1 MPDNPPSTS
10 APRSTPDH
18 AGGPAQERTAQPGVR
33 SLLLAVVSAAIFFDA
48 LDLSITQIA
57 LPSIQASLR
66 VATSTLPWVAAAY
79 VVTYGGFLLLGGRA
93 SDLLGARRVFL
104 AGLTVFGA
112 ASLVCGLAG
121 SAAVLLVARAVQGAG
136 AALTVPAAV
145 AILATSFVDERA
157 RTRAFGVFAAAAA
170 SGFSAGLVLG
180 GLLTSGL
187 SWRWIFLIKVPAVA
201 LTLLAALPAIP
212 PSRPRRRRGGYD
224 LAGGLVVTAG
234 AVLLTFGVTRAG
246 SPEAPAVGVAVPLLC
261 AVALFVTFSLIERH
275 TRTPLL
281 PPHLLRSR
289 ALATANAAAL
299 TVLAAPF
306 GVAFVVTLYL
316 QDVLHRSA
324 WDTALALLPG
334 SVLSALVSRYLAPRL
349 LDRLGLRA
357 VYAGGL
363 TLVAAGDALLLA
375 LDGSTAVWLVVAA
388 TLVSFGL
395 GMGLAYPAATLGG
408 VAGAESEDRGAAAG
422 LNNTA
427 LQIGGAIGLAVVA
440 AAVSL
445 GLHGATAASVGAGQ
459 AQQAATY
466 GALAAT
472 VLPLV
477 GATVVLV
484 GLPRR
489 AHRVARVRE

>member
-1 MPDNPPSTS
+1 M
-10 APRSTPDH
+10 
-18 AGGPAQERTAQPGVR
+18 QPGAS

-121 SAAVLLVARAVQGAG
+121 SAAVLLVARAVQGVG

-145 AILATSFVDERA
+145 AILATSFADDRA
-157 RTRAFGVFAAAAA
+157 RTKAFGVFAAAAA

-187 SWRWIFLIKVPAVA
+187 SWRWIFLTKVPAVA

-212 PSRPRRRRGGYD
+212 PSGPRRRRGGYD
-224 LAGGLVVTAG
+224 LAGGLAVTGG
-234 AVLLTFGVTRAG
+234 AVLLTYGVTRAG
-246 SPEAPAVGVAVPLLC
+246 SPQAPTAGIAVPLL
-261 AVALFVTFSLIERH
+261 AAAALFVTFFLIERR

-281 PPHLLRSR
+281 PPRLLRSR
-289 ALATANAAAL
+289 TLITTDAAAL

-306 GVAFVVTLYL
+306 GVSFVVTLYL

-334 SVLSALVSRYLAPRL
+334 SVLSALVARYLAPRL
-349 LDRLGLRA
+349 LDRLGLRW

-395 GMGLAYPAATLGG
+395 GMGVAYPAATLGG
-408 VAGAESEDRGAAAG
+408 VASAESEDRGAAAG

-427 LQIGGAIGLAVVA
+427 LQIGGAVGLAVVA

-445 GLHGATAASVGAGQ
+445 GLHGAPAASVGAGQ
-459 AQQAATY
+459 AHHAAGY

-484 GLPRR
+484 GFPRR
-489 AHRVARVRE
+489 ARQVARMRE